1 MSAEGHGLDT
11 HTVDTG
17 AKLVR
22 MVNQIAQNL
31 VHDKDPVNAVADH
44 VHAFWSA
51 RMKQQLFARGSENLD
66 PVARAAVA
74 RLASG
79 AHLQPRRGA
88 TDAEDTGCD
97 AG

>member
-1 MSAEGHGLDT
+1 MSADAPGLDT

-22 MVNQIAQNL
+22 MVNQIAQHL
-31 VHDKDPVNAVADH
+31 THDKDPVGAVADH
-44 VHAFWSA
+44 VHAFWSV
-51 RMKQQLFARGSENLD
+51 RMKQQLFARGSDGLD
-66 PVARAAVA
+66 PVALAAVE

-79 AHLQPRRGA
+79 AHLEPRRGA
-88 TDAEDTGCD
+88 TDAKDTGCD